1 MTLTDPIKDKIRS
14 HAKKVF
20 PEECCGLILENE
32 SGDIILRECE
42 NSAEDKEDKFKISI
56 EEYLNALLDGDVA
69 AVYHSHTKGDKSFSS
84 ADKEISQSLELTSV
98 LYISSKDSF
107 EVMEP
112 DIA

>member
-32 SGDIILRECE
+32 SGDIILREV
-42 NSAEDKEDKFKISI
+42 
-56 EEYLNALLDGDVA
+56 NALLDGDVA
-69 AVYHSHTKGDKSFSS
+69 AVYHSHTKGDNSFSS
-84 ADKEISQSLELTSV
+84 ADEEISQSLELTSV

-112 DIA
+112 DIV